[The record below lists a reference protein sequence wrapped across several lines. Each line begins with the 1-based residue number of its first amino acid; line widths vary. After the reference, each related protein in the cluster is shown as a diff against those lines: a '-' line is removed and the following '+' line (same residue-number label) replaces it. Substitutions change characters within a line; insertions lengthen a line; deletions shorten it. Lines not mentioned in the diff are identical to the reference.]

1 MKEENKKNMKKI
13 KNIISDETS
22 KENNDFDILFLVDA
36 TGSMS
41 SYITAAKEETKNISD
56 ELMKLYPEKMFKYGY
71 IFYRDPIDSKSDEHE
86 VIDLTDDVNSFPEKI
101 GKIRAYGGG
110 DIPEDWVGAYKLA
123 NEKISWRNGIK
134 VIMHL
139 ADAGAHGKLFTLND
153 KYPEEEAKLITELEK
168 CAEKKIKI
176 FGYVIDDKSQNSFN
190 ECSKIYR
197 SKGGSYEI
205 LKFQAIP
212 LSKNEPPAFMNP
224 MIGMPTPEKNMGMC
238 ANMMYRMPMN
248 NMHHINKNMN
258 MNMMNNIN
266 NNMMYNRNNMNMMN
280 NMNNNMMNNMNMMN
294 NNMMNNMNMAMSAPS
309 PMMNLNQMNINM
321 NFQRNA
327 INSIQSI
334 MDKPK

>member
-1 MKEENKKNMKKI
+1 
-13 KNIISDETS
+13 
-22 KENNDFDILFLVDA
+22 
-36 TGSMS
+36 MS
-41 SYITAAKEETKNISD
+41 SYITATKEETKNILY
-56 ELMKLYPEKMFKYGY
+56 ELRKLYPEKMFKYGY
-71 IFYRDPIDSKSDEHE
+71 IFYRDPIDSPNDKHE
-86 VIDLTDDVNSFPEKI
+86 VIDLTDNVNSFPEKI
-101 GKIRAYGGG
+101 GKIQAEGGG

-212 LSKNEPPAFMNP
+212 LSINEPPAFMNP
-224 MIGMPTPEKNMGMC
+224 MIGMPTPEKNM
-238 ANMMYRMPMN
+238 MYPMAMN

-258 MNMMNNIN
+258 MNMMN
-266 NNMMYNRNNMNMMN
+266 MGMMN
-280 NMNNNMMNNMNMMN
+280 
-294 NNMMNNMNMAMSAPS
+294 NMAMSAP
-309 PMMNLNQMNINM
+309 MMGSNQMNINM

-327 INSIQSI
+327 ITSIQSI
-334 MDKPK
+334 MDKP

>member
-1 MKEENKKNMKKI
+1 MKKEDKNDIKKI
-13 KNIISDETS
+13 KNILSDETN
-22 KENNDFDILFLVDA
+22 KGNNDFDILFLVDA

-41 SYITAAKEETKNISD
+41 EYITAAKEETKNISD

-71 IFYRDPIDSKSDEHE
+71 IFYRDPVDSKSDQHE

-101 GKIRAYGGG
+101 GKIVAKGGG

-153 KYPEEEAKLITELEK
+153 KYPEEEGKLIAELEK
-168 CAEKKIKI
+168 CAQKRIKI
-176 FGYVIDDKSQNSFN
+176 FGYVINYKAENSFN
-190 ECSKIYR
+190 ECAKIYR
-197 SKGGSYEI
+197 SKGGSFEI

-212 LSKNEPPAFMNP
+212 MEETNKFAPTYDMKKEPKYPIQNL
-224 MIGMPTPEKNMGMC
+224 MC
-238 ANMMYRMPMN
+238 RP
-248 NMHHINKNMN
+248 
-258 MNMMNNIN
+258 
-266 NNMMYNRNNMNMMN
+266 
-280 NMNNNMMNNMNMMN
+280 MMNNMNM
-294 NNMMNNMNMAMSAPS
+294 NNMMNMGAPNPFTMNNRSAP
-309 PMMNLNQMNINM
+309 PMANLNQMNINM

-334 MDKPK
+334 MDKP

>member
-71 IFYRDPIDSKSDEHE
+71 IFYRDPVDSKSDEHE

-238 ANMMYRMPMN
+238 MGMMNPMAMN
-248 NMHHINKNMN
+248 NMYHINK
-258 MNMMNNIN
+258 
-266 NNMMYNRNNMNMMN
+266 NMNMMN

-321 NFQRNA
+321 NFRRNA
-327 INSIQSI
+327 TNSIQSI
-334 MDKPK
+334 MDKLK

>member
-139 ADAGAHGKLFTLND
+139 ADAGLMENYL
-153 KYPEEEAKLITELEK
+153 L
-168 CAEKKIKI
+168 
-176 FGYVIDDKSQNSFN
+176 
-190 ECSKIYR
+190 
-197 SKGGSYEI
+197 
-205 LKFQAIP
+205 
-212 LSKNEPPAFMNP
+212 
-224 MIGMPTPEKNMGMC
+224 
-238 ANMMYRMPMN
+238 
-248 NMHHINKNMN
+248 
-258 MNMMNNIN
+258 
-266 NNMMYNRNNMNMMN
+266 
-280 NMNNNMMNNMNMMN
+280 
-294 NNMMNNMNMAMSAPS
+294 
-309 PMMNLNQMNINM
+309 
-321 NFQRNA
+321 
-327 INSIQSI
+327 
-334 MDKPK
+334 